1 MTTILKEMRIAQL
14 SSQNEQTLGTNYKVS
29 DHKNYNTEL
38 VKVSDNYKKT
48 PFDMKL
54 KKRMKW
60 FW

>member
-38 VKVSDNYKKT
+38 VKVSDNYKKN
-48 PFDMKL
+48 PV
-54 KKRMKW
+54 
-60 FW
+60 